1 MYKTKGY
8 TMTTYEDTLNAL
20 HTIYDHQLDCE
31 VMDINKAGEEYDV
44 GKLDFQI
51 TMQSTISKMI
61 DRMQIVEKMVNSTER
76 RITYFKDQKGTS
88 SALTSLSVS
97 IQTQEIDQRQLGQ
110 LEKQLKARQF
120 QFDILFNRLK
130 AHLNYYEEKMGEAW
144 EPYQAKNV
152 VRKDTM
158 SVERKK
164 ELNQKE
170 IDKVKAFYNENYGKI
185 EKPLDNEDGTISS
198 ELIPA
203 YA

>member
-152 VRKDTM
+152 VRKDTV

>member
-110 LEKQLKARQF
+110 LEKQLGARQF

-170 IDKVKAFYNENYGKI
+170 IDKVKAFYNENYGNI

>member
-61 DRMQIVEKMVNSTER
+61 DRLQIVEKMVNSTER

-110 LEKQLKARQF
+110 LEKQLGARQF

-144 EPYQAKNV
+144 EPYQTKNV

>member
-170 IDKVKAFYNENYGKI
+170 IDKVKAFYNENYGNI

>member
-152 VRKDTM
+152 VRKEAM

>member
-1 MYKTKGY
+1 
-8 TMTTYEDTLNAL
+8 MTTYEDTLNAL

-170 IDKVKAFYNENYGKI
+170 IDKVKAFYNENYGNI